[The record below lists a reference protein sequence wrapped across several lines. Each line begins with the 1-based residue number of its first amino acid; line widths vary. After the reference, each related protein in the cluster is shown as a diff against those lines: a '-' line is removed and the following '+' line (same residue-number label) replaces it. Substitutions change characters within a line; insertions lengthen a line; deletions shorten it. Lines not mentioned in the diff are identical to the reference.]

1 MRNIGLFELIKVA
14 IRAAYEFKIVW
25 FLCTIVMNGVRLGW
39 KEQTQTRIWHIMA
52 KWDDV

>member
-1 MRNIGLFELIKVA
+1 MRNIGLFEAMKAA
-14 IRAAYEFKIVW
+14 IRAACEFKMVW
-25 FLCTIVMNGVRLGW
+25 FLWAVVMNGVTLGR